1 MSHAQARA
9 LGEKPYLFSLENK
22 VLGIKNCIGL
32 HREIFSRDQIL
43 LCFFS

>member
-9 LGEKPYLFSLENK
+9 LRGKPYLFSLENK